1 MRTRARP
8 RQRARAPR
16 ASGRASR
23 ALARRR
29 RGKSERLRGSLP
41 LSLRYEVT
49 HEAGELLY
57 VPTWFWHRVD
67 YPPNGEASAT
77 LSLFHVR
84 PGQMLANNA
93 LYSAVLLPNL
103 LKEMVGWK
111 TQ

>member
-8 RQRARAPR
+8 RQRARPET
-16 ASGRASR
+16 
-23 ALARRR
+23 ARKVREAAR
-29 RGKSERLRGSLP
+29 ISP